1 MEVKKLEFPQ
11 DGDHYLK
18 NILEKNEKGIN
29 IRCGSV
35 RLTKG
40 EVLPFK
46 TLDVH
51 EVSYLISG
59 KLEVS
64 TEDGQKSI
72 MNEGDLIYLN
82 KDEVRRTETLENSL
96 VLFFLFTET

>member
-11 DGDHYLK
+11 EGDYYLK
-18 NILEKNEKGIN
+18 NILEKREKGVN
-29 IRCGSV
+29 VQCGSV

-46 TLDVH
+46 TLDLH
-51 EVSYLISG
+51 EVAYLISG

-96 VLFFLFTET
+96 ILFFLFTET